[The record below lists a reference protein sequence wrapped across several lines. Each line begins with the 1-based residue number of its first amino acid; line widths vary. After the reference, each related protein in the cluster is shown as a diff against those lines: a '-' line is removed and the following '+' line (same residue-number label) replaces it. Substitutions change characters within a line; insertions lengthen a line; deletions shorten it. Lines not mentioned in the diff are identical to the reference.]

1 MYRIISENFSAVH
14 ELVGVS
20 WRGCFKVAR
29 NYEMSGGTMNGMGR
43 WYLSFHSF
51 GRIFVLF
58 HFI

>member
-29 NYEMSGGTMNGMGR
+29 NYEILGGTMNGMTMV
-43 WYLSFHSF
+43 S
-51 GRIFVLF
+51 
-58 HFI
+58 